1 MFTLIVSICVLFPS
15 KSQGQIR
22 GHNHSE
28 RAVLF
33 KQRRF
38 GGAPS
43 RIWHFLQGCLQTD
56 CQRCGQGRKWFWIH
70 GLMILWLVLLLISL
84 SPLFL
89 SRVLM
94 CSCSPASLLSLCVVT
109 FTVRLRLTV
118 SSKSYNYIVWAILSL
133 FGTFRVRW
141 RLIPRVSSSTVD
153 RKSSRRSSWS
163 WENASAAVA
172 ASRFAK
178 TEGRFHA
185 CPTVSVRERIVL
197 KRIRDFSPLSG
208 KFNR

>member
-22 GHNHSE
+22 GHHHSE

-89 SRVLM
+89 SRVFM

-118 SSKSYNYIVWAILSL
+118 SSKSYNYTVWAIFLFSL
-133 FGTFRVRW
+133 VCSGH
-141 RLIPRVSSSTVD
+141 LGCGD
-153 RKSSRRSSWS
+153 DL
-163 WENASAAVA
+163 
-172 ASRFAK
+172 
-178 TEGRFHA
+178 FHA
-185 CPTVSVRERIVL
+185 WVRQPSTGNRAEDLRGVEKTLQRQLLRAALRRRRGVSMLARLYQSEREL
-197 KRIRDFSPLSG
+197 Y
-208 KFNR
+208 